1 MCFILGYS
9 RHSERRVTMKQD
21 RPTLLEDFTWDVFKK
36 RIIQYEIAPEKI
48 EDQIAQEILI
58 KFYDLCH
65 IDDMKNPQYAKSIK
79 NVCNH
84 KRNS

>member
-36 RIIQYEIAPEKI
+36 RIIQYEIVPEKMI
-48 EDQIAQEILI
+48 FVI
-58 KFYDLCH
+58 H
-65 IDDMKNPQYAKSIK
+65 IVFEKQL
-79 NVCNH
+79 VV
-84 KRNS
+84 